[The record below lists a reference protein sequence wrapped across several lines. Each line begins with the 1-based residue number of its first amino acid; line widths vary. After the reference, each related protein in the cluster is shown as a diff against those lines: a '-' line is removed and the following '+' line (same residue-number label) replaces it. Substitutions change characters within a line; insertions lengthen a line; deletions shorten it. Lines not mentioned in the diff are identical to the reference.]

1 MELTSEQI
9 SFIRQDI
16 IDRGLT
22 MDDLADS
29 LVDHICCTI
38 ENDDRDNFEI
48 AYERAIGTF
57 GNDGIRKIQHDTI
70 LILTLKKEVTMKK
83 TMYLIGYV
91 ASLFISTGLLFK
103 IQQWPG
109 AAIVLTLG
117 IVLLNFA
124 FLPMYFYRKYKQ
136 AV

>member
-29 LVDHICCTI
+29 LVDHICCSI
-38 ENDDRDNFEI
+38 ENDNSDDFQI
-48 AYERAIGTF
+48 AYKKAIGIF
-57 GNDGIRKIQHDTI
+57 GNDGMKKIQHDTI
-70 LILTLKKEVTMKK
+70 LILTLKKEMTMKK
-83 TMYLIGYV
+83 TMYFIGYV
-91 ASLFISTGLLFK
+91 ATLFISTGLLFK

>member
-16 IDRGLT
+16 LKRGLT
-22 MDDLADS
+22 MDDVADS
-29 LVDHICCTI
+29 LVDHICCII
-38 ENDDRDNFEI
+38 ENDDSDDFEI
-48 AYERAIGTF
+48 AYKKAIGIF
-57 GNDGIRKIQHDTI
+57 GNDGIRQIQHDII
-70 LILTLKKEVTMKK
+70 LILTFKKEMTMKK

-91 ASLFISTGLLFK
+91 AALFISTGLLFK

-117 IVLLNFA
+117 IVLLNFT

-136 AV
+136 VV